1 MAFREPISPH
11 YKKLKQQLVKFYELE
26 KIDTQGVILIK
37 ESKLELGDSSSSVA
51 LIRAKLHLWGELA
64 VNNTS
69 SVFDE
74 DLKNA
79 VKKFQAKR
87 GLAPDGTIGIQTLNA
102 INVSMHQVTRQ
113 ILINLERLRWVPY
126 ELSGDYFV
134 VNIPEFMLHI
144 FENGKYLSST
154 EVIVGKTIT
163 STVIFNDVIE
173 SVVFAPYWNVPSSIQ
188 RKEIEPAIRR
198 NRRYLSSKNM
208 ERVSNGKI
216 RQRPGPWNALGQVK
230 FLFPNSYSIYLHDTP
245 TKDLFEETKRSFSHG
260 CIRVKNPQDIA
271 SFLLKDQTE
280 WTSDS
285 IDIAMNASEE
295 LTVKV
300 QRPVQIFITYFTA
313 WVDREGN
320 LQLREDIYGHD
331 KKLANVLFEKE
342 I

>member
-1 MAFREPISPH
+1 
-11 YKKLKQQLVKFYELE
+11 
-26 KIDTQGVILIK
+26 
-37 ESKLELGDSSSSVA
+37 
-51 LIRAKLHLWGELA
+51 
-64 VNNTS
+64 
-69 SVFDE
+69 
-74 DLKNA
+74 
-79 VKKFQAKR
+79 
-87 GLAPDGTIGIQTLNA
+87 
-102 INVSMHQVTRQ
+102 
-113 ILINLERLRWVPY
+113 
-126 ELSGDYFV
+126 
-134 VNIPEFMLHI
+134 
-144 FENGKYLSST
+144 
-154 EVIVGKTIT
+154 
-163 STVIFNDVIE
+163 
-173 SVVFAPYWNVPSSIQ
+173 
-188 RKEIEPAIRR
+188 
-198 NRRYLSSKNM
+198 
-208 ERVSNGKI
+208 
-216 RQRPGPWNALGQVK
+216 
-230 FLFPNSYSIYLHDTP
+230 LHDTP

>member
-1 MAFREPISPH
+1 
-11 YKKLKQQLVKFYELE
+11 
-26 KIDTQGVILIK
+26 
-37 ESKLELGDSSSSVA
+37 
-51 LIRAKLHLWGELA
+51 
-64 VNNTS
+64 
-69 SVFDE
+69 
-74 DLKNA
+74 
-79 VKKFQAKR
+79 
-87 GLAPDGTIGIQTLNA
+87 
-102 INVSMHQVTRQ
+102 
-113 ILINLERLRWVPY
+113 
-126 ELSGDYFV
+126 
-134 VNIPEFMLHI
+134 
-144 FENGKYLSST
+144 
-154 EVIVGKTIT
+154 
-163 STVIFNDVIE
+163 VIFNDVIE

-216 RQRPGPWNALGQVK
+216 RQRPGPWNALGQGK